1 MAEDNDRV
9 VRSVAWSEL
18 FPWLSL
24 FRTFRLA
31 IGFRVL
37 VLSAAG
43 VILMVLGWWLIATIF
58 VGSDE
63 DTAPGTW
70 LKPYHDCPWL
80 TSTEL
85 TPTHLPWRD
94 VVEPGGSGAVRTLFS
109 GDDPFFYSWRQLKYP
124 FARLFDLLDTKSPW
138 LGLLMFTLCGLWALF
153 VWAFF
158 GGAITRIVA
167 LRLARNERIGWGAA
181 LRHARTKW
189 LAYVAAPAF
198 PLIGVAFI
206 TAGLLV
212 AGLIMRG
219 GIFVFL
225 FSFIWPLFL
234 LAGLLMAILL
244 LGLLFGWPLMWATVG
259 VESTDSF
266 DALSR
271 SYAYVF
277 QRPLHYLF
285 YAVIVALLGILGWIL
300 VYYFTETVINLT
312 YGGVAWGGGADRILG
327 QIKTGN
333 TEGLHGIT
341 KGGTAIIHFWVG
353 CVRLLAVGFVY
364 SFFWTGATAIYFL
377 LRRDVDATEMDE
389 IFLDEE
395 EDEFTQGLPDVTT
408 DEVGAPKVAGQ
419 TTGEKPPTDAP
430 AGEQTAGNEP
440 EGEHEEPSADLPE
453 GSAGP
458 EGESPENSPPRDQP
472 PDA

>member
-37 VLSAAG
+37 LLSAAG
-43 VILMVLGWWLIATIF
+43 VISMVVGWWFLATIF
-58 VGSDE
+58 S
-63 DTAPGTW
+63 GTDDPELQEW
-70 LKPYHDCPWL
+70 TKACKECVWVDPRGMEPASRPW
-80 TSTEL
+80 S
-85 TPTHLPWRD
+85 D
-94 VVEPGGSGAVRTLFS
+94 VVQPGASGAARTLWS
-109 GDDPFFYSWRQLKYP
+109 GHDPFFFSWGRLSEP
-124 FARLFDLLDTKSPW
+124 FVNIFGLLHTQSPW
-138 LGLLMFTLCGLWALF
+138 TGLLLFTLCGLWALV

-181 LRHARTKW
+181 IGHVRSKW

-198 PLIGVAFI
+198 PLIGVAFM
-206 TAGLLV
+206 TLGLLV

-259 VESTDSF
+259 VENTDSF

-271 SYAYVF
+271 AYAYVF

-285 YAVIVALLGILGWIL
+285 YAVLVALLGVLGWIL
-300 VYYFTETVINLT
+300 VYHFSEAVINLT
-312 YGGVAWGGGADRILG
+312 YGAVAWGGGSERILDK
-327 QIKTGN
+327 IRAGN
-333 TEGLHGIT
+333 AEDLGGVTKAGI
-341 KGGTAIIHFWVG
+341 AIIHFWVG
-353 CVRLLAVGFVY
+353 CVRLLAVGFVF

-389 IFLDEE
+389 IFVDEE
-395 EDEFTQGLPDVTT
+395 EDEFAQGLPEVTT
-408 DEVGAPKVAGQ
+408 DEAGAPQVAEP
-419 TTGEKPPTDAP
+419 TTGEQPSTDEPP
-430 AGEQTAGNEP
+430 GEQTAGDRP
-440 EGEHEEPSADLPE
+440 EGPEEPTGGPPE
-453 GSAGP
+453 GSA
-458 EGESPENSPPRDQP
+458 EGEGHGESSPRDEPQGG
-472 PDA
+472 